1 MLAINTDVC
10 QHFPFM
16 QPVLEFFTGLTDNCV
31 QLVDAQKTD

>member
-1 MLAINTDVC
+1 MLAFSTRVS

-31 QLVDAQKTD
+31 QLVDARKTD